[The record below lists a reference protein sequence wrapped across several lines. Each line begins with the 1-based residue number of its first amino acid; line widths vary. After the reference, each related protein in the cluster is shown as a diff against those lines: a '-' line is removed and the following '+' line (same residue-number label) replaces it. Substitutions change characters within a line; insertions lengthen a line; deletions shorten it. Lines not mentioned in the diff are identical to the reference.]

1 MKKLILLF
9 CITMLSSIFTLA
21 QTADDY
27 HKFEGSVNFSNN
39 QIDTGISDDNDD
51 LQDFFQDREGFN
63 GFEGSVVGNVSR
75 YVGIKGDF
83 SAHFKEFAFNV
94 PQVGTTPTARV
105 AVDASLYN
113 FLGGVQVKDNSKDGA
128 RFRPFGHA
136 LIGAAHRRTKLD
148 NSFFSSAFC
157 QQAGVDCRTGL
168 SDSETGFAAAIGG
181 GIDIKATNRFSIRA
195 IQVDYNPTRFG
206 GTFQNNFRFGV
217 GVVFH

>member
-27 HKFEGSVNFSNN
+27 HKVEGSVSFSNN
-39 QIDTGISDDNDD
+39 QIDTGVSDDNED
-51 LQDFFQDREGFN
+51 LRDFFDDREGFN
-63 GFEGSVVGNVSR
+63 GVEGSVVGNFNR

-83 SAHFKEFAFNV
+83 SAHFKEFGIDV
-94 PQVGTTPTARV
+94 PRVGTTPNTRFN
-105 AVDASLYN
+105 VDASVYN

-128 RFRPFGHA
+128 RFRPFAHA

-148 NSFFSSAFC
+148 NSFFTSAYC
-157 QQAGVDCRTGL
+157 QQVGVDCQGGF

-181 GIDIKATNRFSIRA
+181 GIDIKASRRFSIRA
-195 IQVDYNPTRFG
+195 VQVDYNPTRFG
-206 GTFQNNFRFGV
+206 GATQNNFRFGV